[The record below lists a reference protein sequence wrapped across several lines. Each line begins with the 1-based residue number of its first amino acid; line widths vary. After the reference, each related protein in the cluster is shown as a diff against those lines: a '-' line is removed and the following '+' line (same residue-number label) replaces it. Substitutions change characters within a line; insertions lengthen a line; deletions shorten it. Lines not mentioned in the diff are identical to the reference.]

1 MKNLKTVFATVTALL
16 LLNSNSFAQKEQSSS
31 GNCVE
36 KGTILIDGFYGF
48 PYFNGALLK
57 AAYRDSLGNNNQ
69 VRNLNHFG
77 GKVEIMLSDKIGVGL
92 EGTWASAT
100 VRYKGNNGQ
109 IYTAGIDKIRILA
122 KFNFHFAT
130 SEKIDPYLT
139 GGLGYKNTKIYTNE
153 PSATVNKLTLNV
165 IPVAFRVGIGM
176 RYFFTDIIGVHAE
189 VGLGGPL
196 MQGGLSLKF

>member
-1 MKNLKTVFATVTALL
+1 MKNLKTIFVTVTTLL
-16 LLNSNSFAQKEQSSS
+16 LLNSNSFAQKGQSSS

-48 PYFNGALLK
+48 PYFNGTLLK

-77 GKVEIMLSDKIGVGL
+77 GKAEIMLTDKMGVGI

-100 VRYKGNNGQ
+100 VRYMGKYNQ
-109 IYTAGIDKIRILA
+109 IYTAGVDKLRILA
-122 KFNFHFAT
+122 KMNFHFAT
-130 SEKIDPYLT
+130 SESVDPYLT
-139 GGLGYKNTKIYTNE
+139 WGIGYKNTKIYTNE
-153 PSATVNKLTLNV
+153 PNEVNDIDITLV
-165 IPVAFRVGIGM
+165 PIAFRVGIGM
-176 RYFFTDIIGVHAE
+176 RYFFTDIIGINAE

>member
-1 MKNLKTVFATVTALL
+1 MKNLKTVLATVTALL
-16 LLNSNSFAQKEQSSS
+16 LLNSNSFAQKGQSSS

-48 PYFNGALLK
+48 PYFNGTLLK

-77 GKVEIMLSDKIGVGL
+77 GKFEIMLNDKIGVGL

-100 VRYKGNNGQ
+100 VRYMGNNGL
-109 IYTAGIDKIRILA
+109 IYTAGIDKFRILA
-122 KFNFHFAT
+122 KMNFHFAT
-130 SEKIDPYLT
+130 SESLDPFLT
-139 GGLGYKNTKIYTNE
+139 WGLGYKNTKVYTNE
-153 PSATVNKLTLNV
+153 PSAVNDVSLNIV
-165 IPVAFRVGIGM
+165 PVAFRVGIGM
-176 RYFFTDIIGVHAE
+176 RYFFTDMIGVNAE
-189 VGLGGPL
+189 VGLGGPM